1 MARINLLPWR
11 EAARQQR
18 QKAFLVAGASAL
30 AVALVLAILVH
41 LFFEDKIANQ
51 QQRNQY
57 LESEIARL
65 NTKIKE
71 IQDLEKT
78 KADLLARM
86 EIIQQLQKSR
96 PEIVRLFDELVTAI
110 PEGVYLTKIE
120 QSGRSAVLEGRA
132 QSNAR
137 VSAFMKK
144 IEVSQSIGKPRLML
158 IENKDKTETGLSH
171 FRLSFDQISATADTD
186 EQDTKT
192 AASNAKPPAGNAK
205 KPPTGNPK
213 KPPAGKP

>member
-18 QKAFLVAGASAL
+18 QKDFLIAGGIAL
-30 AVALVLAILVH
+30 GMTLAAAVLVH
-41 LFFEDKIANQ
+41 LFYEDRIGGQ
-51 QQRNQY
+51 QSRNQY

-65 NTKIKE
+65 NIKIKE

-78 KADLLARM
+78 KADLLSRM

-120 QSGRSAVLEGRA
+120 QSGRSVVIEGRA

-137 VSAFMKK
+137 VSAFMRK
-144 IEVSQSIGKPRLML
+144 IEASQSIGKPRLML
-158 IENKDKTETGLSH
+158 IENKDKTDTGLSH
-171 FRLSFDQISATADTD
+171 FRLSFDQVSPSSETNVKGGKTSASTAGD
-186 EQDTKT
+186 
-192 AASNAKPPAGNAK
+192 ASQQAVYRLPQGIRSW
-205 KPPTGNPK
+205 T
-213 KPPAGKP
+213 